1 MKSVLMLSA
10 AVIAGSL
17 ALGACSRDSEPAQML
32 ASVAAPAPQ
41 IDPAN
46 YVQTAAMS
54 DLFEVEAGKLATRR
68 ARSNEVRRFARMM
81 VRDHTESTRKI
92 KSAVMASNLSIQPPT
107 TLDPEHQDKLS
118 ALRSA
123 PRSDFDRQYMEG
135 QVDAH
140 QQALQ
145 LQQSYAQSGGDPN
158 LKAVAS
164 KLVPIVQH
172 HLDEAQTIVSN
183 LR

>member
-17 ALGACSRDSEPAQML
+17 ALGACSRESEPAQML
-32 ASVAAPAPQ
+32 ASAAAPAPQ

-54 DLFEVEAGKLATRR
+54 DLFEIEAGKLATRR
-68 ARSNEVRRFARMM
+68 ARSSEVRNFARMM

-92 KSAVMASNLSIQPPT
+92 RNAAMASGLSVKPPT
-107 TLDPEHQDKLS
+107 TLDPEHQDKLT

-123 PRSDFDRQYMEG
+123 ARSDFDRQYMEG
-135 QVDAH
+135 QVEGH
-140 QQALQ
+140 RQALQ
-145 LQQSYAQSGGDPN
+145 LQQSYSESGGDPN
-158 LKAVAS
+158 LKSVAS
-164 KLVPIVQH
+164 ELVPIVQH
-172 HLDEAQTIVSN
+172 HLDEAQTILSN